1 MNLEVGSSLT
11 AEIAKEPPCLCN
23 YAELVTPTYSEGYIR
38 KWASSWVPPY
48 LLTTDALIG
57 EPINATYYNELLV
70 ISNCFTVFQRLEESI
85 FPIDSYSSTLA
96 ESYHRQTYGHVHNL
110 EIDFLRAQE
119 DEIAHYILPR
129 GKVGFLLLWH
139 QDHSNYWH
147 FTFDIAFRLFY
158 ILSIYPSL
166 ASRLEIIAV
175 GCDRL
180 KPFQMQIIEAIMGSH
195 AKVICSPTSTLISS
209 SIFIAPTQSVLPRKQ
224 WLQAY
229 SSFLKHGLSNTNV
242 ISKSTKG
249 FDKSS
254 VGKHKRVYIS
264 RGNAKN
270 PRFITNEKCLVSL
283 LQMYGFSIHD
293 PGTLTVSEQ
302 ACLFSDADF
311 IIGAHGSAFVNML
324 YMKNPATVIEITS
337 SEYDPFHDFLLA
349 RQLGLTFIRLRQSLK
364 QQMTGLDH
372 VHHRPFEVD
381 LKIVTRLLDRL
392 DLARLV

>member
-1 MNLEVGSSLT
+1 MTLKVGSSLS
-11 AEIAKEPPCLCN
+11 AEIAQEPAWLCN
-23 YAELVTPTYSEGYIR
+23 YADLVTPNYSEGYIR

-48 LLTTDALIG
+48 LLTKDTLIG
-57 EPINATYYNELLV
+57 EPINVQYYNHLLA
-70 ISNCFTVFQRLEESI
+70 IPNCFTVFQRREESI

-110 EIDFLRAQE
+110 ENDHLRAQQA
-119 DEIAHYILPR
+119 EIAHHILLR
-129 GKVGFLLLWH
+129 GKIGFLLLWH

-158 ILSIYPSL
+158 FLSIYPSL

-180 KPFQMQIIEAIMGSH
+180 KPFQIQIIEAIMGSL
-195 AKVICSPTSTLISS
+195 AKVICYPTSTLISS

-229 SSFLKHGLSNTNV
+229 SSFLKQRLSN
-242 ISKSTKG
+242 SKVTFYSTER

-254 VGKHKRVYIS
+254 DGTHKRVYIS

-270 PRFITNEKCLVSL
+270 PRFITNEKCLVNL
-283 LQMYGFSIHD
+283 LQIYGFSIHD

-302 ACLFSDADF
+302 ACLFSGADF

-324 YMKNPATVIEITS
+324 YMKNSATVIEITS

-349 RQLGLTFIRLRQSLK
+349 RQLGLTFVRLRQSLK
-364 QQMTGLDH
+364 QQITGLDH

-381 LKIVTRLLDRL
+381 LKTVTRLLDRL
-392 DLARLV
+392 NLERLV